1 MIPTA
6 KAIRVYLNIEGK
18 NVNLEYFIAKRVQG
32 SASYKNSVS
41 APIIKIATAAIS
53 IGIIVMLIAIATG
66 VGLQKKIKEKVSA
79 FNGHVSV
86 SLFDRN
92 NSITTIKPIS
102 NKQDFY
108 PDFTAVPNVS
118 HIQAVATKGGMIRTA
133 TDFEGIILKGVGSD
147 YDWKYV
153 QGFLI
158 EGKLPDVSQETT
170 SYDILVSDDIAA
182 RLQLK
187 VGDQVPT
194 YFMKANGQEP
204 IARFFIVSGIYD
216 SGLEEYDSKFILGD
230 IRNIQR
236 INKWDADQI
245 GKFEI
250 FIDDFNK
257 LNEIGMAIQLNTPSE
272 LNARTIEQELPAIF
286 QWLALLDGN
295 IFGIIGIIL
304 MVGIINMITALLVL
318 ILDRTNMIGILKS
331 LGASNWTVRKIF
343 LYNAMNLVLKGLL
356 IGNIIGLGLIGL
368 QYYFSPLT
376 LDPQSYHVT
385 EMPVYIS
392 WWHVT
397 VLNLGTFVVC
407 LLALIIPTIIVSKI
421 SPVKAMRFE

>member
-1 MIPTA
+1 M
-6 KAIRVYLNIEGK
+6 
-18 NVNLEYFIAKRVQG
+18 NLEYFIAKRVE
-32 SASYKNSVS
+32 SSTNYKNSVS

-79 FNGHVSV
+79 FNGHISV

-92 NSITTIKPIS
+92 NSITTVKPIS
-102 NKQDFY
+102 SIQDFY
-108 PDFTAVPNVS
+108 PDFTAVPDVS

-147 YDWKYV
+147 YDWKYL

-158 EGKLPDVSQETT
+158 EGKQPDVSQEET

-187 VGDQVPT
+187 VGDQAPT

-204 IARFFIVSGIYD
+204 IARFFTVSGIYD
-216 SGLEEYDSKFILGD
+216 SGLEEYDSKFIIGD

-236 INKWDADQI
+236 INKWEADQI

-250 FIDDFNK
+250 FIDDFEQLNK
-257 LNEIGMAIQLNTPSE
+257 VGREIQRNTPSE
-272 LNARTIEQELPAIF
+272 LNATTIEQELPAIF

-304 MVGIINMITALLVL
+304 IVGIINMITALLVL
-318 ILDRTNMIGILKS
+318 ILDRTNMIGVLKS

-356 IGNIIGLGLIGL
+356 IGNVIGLGLIGV
-368 QYYFSPLT
+368 QYYFSPLR

-392 WWHVT
+392 LWHVT
-397 VLNLGTFVVC
+397 ALNLGTFLVC
-407 LLALIIPTIIVSKI
+407 LIALIIPTIIASKI

>member
-1 MIPTA
+1 M
-6 KAIRVYLNIEGK
+6 
-18 NVNLEYFIAKRVQG
+18 NLEYFIAKRVE
-32 SASYKNSVS
+32 SSTNYKNSVS

-79 FNGHVSV
+79 FNGHISV

-92 NSITTIKPIS
+92 NSITTVKPIS
-102 NKQDFY
+102 SIQDFY
-108 PDFTAVPNVS
+108 PDFTAVPYVS

-147 YDWKYV
+147 YDWKYL

-158 EGKLPDVSQETT
+158 EGKQPDVSQEET

-187 VGDQVPT
+187 VGDQAPT

-204 IARFFIVSGIYD
+204 IARFFTVSGIYD
-216 SGLEEYDSKFILGD
+216 SGLEEYDSKFIIGD

-236 INKWDADQI
+236 INKWEADQI

-250 FIDDFNK
+250 FIDDFEQLNK
-257 LNEIGMAIQLNTPSE
+257 VGREIQRNTPSE
-272 LNARTIEQELPAIF
+272 LNATTIEQELPAIF

-304 MVGIINMITALLVL
+304 IVGIINMITALLVL
-318 ILDRTNMIGILKS
+318 ILDRTNMIGVLKS

-356 IGNIIGLGLIGL
+356 IGNVIGLGLIGV
-368 QYYFSPLT
+368 QYYFSPLR

-392 WWHVT
+392 LWHVT
-397 VLNLGTFVVC
+397 ALNLGTFLVC
-407 LLALIIPTIIVSKI
+407 LIALIIPTIIASKI

>member
-1 MIPTA
+1 M
-6 KAIRVYLNIEGK
+6 
-18 NVNLEYFIAKRVQG
+18 NLEYFIAKRVE
-32 SASYKNSVS
+32 SSTNYKNSVS

-66 VGLQKKIKEKVSA
+66 VGLQKDKEKVSA
-79 FNGHVSV
+79 FNGHISV

-92 NSITTIKPIS
+92 NSITTVKPIS
-102 NKQDFY
+102 SIQDFY
-108 PDFTAVPNVS
+108 PDFTAVPDVS

-147 YDWKYV
+147 YDWKYL

-158 EGKLPDVSQETT
+158 EGKQPDVSQEET

-187 VGDQVPT
+187 VGDQAPT

-204 IARFFIVSGIYD
+204 IARFFTVSGIYD
-216 SGLEEYDSKFILGD
+216 SGLEEYDSKFIIGD

-236 INKWDADQI
+236 INKWEADQI

-250 FIDDFNK
+250 FIDDFDQLNK
-257 LNEIGMAIQLNTPSE
+257 VGREIQRNTPSE
-272 LNARTIEQELPAIF
+272 LNATTIEQELPAIF

-304 MVGIINMITALLVL
+304 IVGIINMITALLVL
-318 ILDRTNMIGILKS
+318 ILDRTNMIGVLKS

-356 IGNIIGLGLIGL
+356 IGNVIGLGLIGV
-368 QYYFSPLT
+368 QYYFSPLR

-392 WWHVT
+392 LWHVT
-397 VLNLGTFVVC
+397 ALNLGTFLVC
-407 LLALIIPTIIVSKI
+407 LIALIIPTIIASKI

>member
-1 MIPTA
+1 M
-6 KAIRVYLNIEGK
+6 VYLNMESK
-18 NVNLEYFIAKRVQG
+18 KVNLEYFIAKRVQ
-32 SASYKNSVS
+32 SSTSYKNSVS
-41 APIIKIATAAIS
+41 APIIKIAVAAIA

-79 FNGHVSV
+79 FNGHVNV
-86 SLFDRN
+86 SFFDRN
-92 NSITTIKPIS
+92 NSITSIKPIS
-102 NKQDFY
+102 SHQDFY
-108 PDFTAVPNVS
+108 PDFTAVPEVT
-118 HIQAVATKGGMIRTA
+118 HIQGVATKGGMIRTS

-147 YDWKYV
+147 YDWNYL
-153 QGFLI
+153 QDFLV
-158 EGKLPDVSQETT
+158 EGKLPDVAQEQT
-170 SYDILVSDDIAA
+170 SFDILISDDIAA

-187 VGDQVPT
+187 VGDKAPT

-204 IARFFIVSGIYD
+204 IGRAFKVSGIYD
-216 SGLEEYDSKFILGD
+216 SGLEEYDSKFIIGD

-245 GKFEI
+245 GKFEL
-250 FIDDFNK
+250 FIKDFDR
-257 LNEIGMAIQLNTPSE
+257 LTEVGRAIQLNTPSE

-304 MVGIINMITALLVL
+304 IVGIINMITALLVL

-343 LYNAMNLVLKGLL
+343 LYNAMNLVFKGLV
-356 IGNIIGLGLIGL
+356 IGNVIGLGLIGI
-368 QYYFSPLT
+368 QFYFSPLT

-392 WWHVT
+392 WWHVIA
-397 VLNLGTFVVC
+397 LNLGTFVVC
-407 LLALIIPTIIVSKI
+407 LIALIIPTLIVSKI